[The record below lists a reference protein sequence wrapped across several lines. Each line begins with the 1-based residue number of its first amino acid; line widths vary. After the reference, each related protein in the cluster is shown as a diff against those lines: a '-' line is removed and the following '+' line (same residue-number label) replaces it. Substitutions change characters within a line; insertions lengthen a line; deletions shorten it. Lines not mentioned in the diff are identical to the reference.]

1 MVIGEKKTCIAYRCP
16 SCGSGVMGLCGDFVL
31 AGGRML
37 KLKCPC
43 GATEHM
49 TVAEAGDNKLRIT
62 VPCLLCASD
71 HRYLV
76 SKSVFY
82 GRDLF
87 LLNCAYSD
95 LDICFIG
102 DEEKVSGALQEN
114 EARLKQ
120 LFTDAGLSSLARMR
134 GDEEDV
140 LPEAGV
146 LDVIRFLVRELEA
159 DGQID
164 CPCHDGEYEIE
175 LTPRG
180 VRVYCLHCNGEYTFP
195 VSSVESA
202 QAFLDCDKL
211 LLREPHEFE

>member
-180 VRVYCLHCNGEYTFP
+180 VRVYCLHCNVFFALGW
-195 VSSVESA
+195 S
-202 QAFLDCDKL
+202 
-211 LLREPHEFE
+211 